1 MTNAEIFF
9 EKLKSSN
16 KNISTKSA
24 DQRQEVISIVDDI
37 ISNFQKLNK
46 SDFRN
51 ELGYNSRHNIL
62 KNLYD
67 EKHWLE
73 NFKDIEHIADNYF
86 MTKLCLATVG
96 VHFEPR

>member
-1 MTNAEIFF
+1 MTIAEIFF

-37 ISNFQKLNK
+37 ISSFQKLNK

-51 ELGYNSRHNIL
+51 ELGYNSRHVIL
-62 KNLYD
+62 KNLSN

-73 NFKDIEHIADNYF
+73 NFKDTEHISDNYS
-86 MTKLCLATVG
+86 MTKLCLSTVG